1 MKKILTILILLIS
14 INSFSQEQQYE
25 KVRGLYSNA
34 KYEEAIPIIKDLLDN
49 KYGKPAEIS
58 VFYLSYWIA
67 DSYKNI
73 ENYSQAIDKFNDY
86 IEFINASDIFNE
98 KTKKKLIKPVLII
111 IEELKFKMVNSKK
124 TEISSDTEIVVDT
137 KADESKTPLNEIIST
152 QDAEETVTLVV
163 NSQGETVSDAKQNA
177 LSDVVDQTV
186 VTVVTVSTGKSRS
199 EAIKFALRD
208 ALEQT
213 YGTFISSNTEILN
226 DELIKDEIVSISSG
240 NIVDYEVLSESELSN
255 SSYSVSVRSRVS
267 LTSFAS
273 FMQNKGDEVSF
284 SGKSFGMKIKLQNLN
299 ARSEE
304 KAIDNMIVVLRDIIK
319 KCVDFEI
326 AEISEPVLV
335 GEDDSTNELYNIII
349 SVKPTIN
356 DNYDSFKKFFLE
368 TLKSIAMSDTEIEE
382 YARVNKKT
390 YSFFAFDEE
399 GLSLNI
405 KELNKHTKMSGNN
418 RGVINEDGF
427 FLLNNY
433 RTRFNILKDAGVSTG
448 WSKTMAIKLEKH
460 RFTLL
465 PVLLKFRSK
474 ESIKKIDILLQKNQF
489 HFFNFS
495 LKYGN
500 DEYSPTLGGTNKKHL
515 FHYQRPIM
523 GFPSAYSSWGD
534 SDLINLYTHD
544 NSYSI
549 GLSRTVS
556 YFKNPELYVSS
567 NDHSGVIRGLIFTD
581 ILPFNP
587 RTESVNKNRLR
598 YLTNDPSQQF
608 PPLNHIIIFQFTL
621 DELEKIDEFKLINLN

>member
-49 KYGKPAEIS
+49 KYGKPAELS
-58 VFYLSYWIA
+58 VVYLSYWIA

-86 IEFINASDIFNE
+86 VELINASDFFNK
-98 KTKKKLIKPVLII
+98 KTKKKSITAVLII
-111 IEELKFKMVNSKK
+111 IEELKFKMINSKK
-124 TEISSDTEIVVDT
+124 TEISSDTVIVVDT
-137 KADESKTPLNEIIST
+137 KATESKTPLSEISST
-152 QDAEETVTLVV
+152 QDTEKTVTL
-163 NSQGETVSDAKQNA
+163 TVSGQDKTKDKAQQNA

-186 VTVVTVSTGKSRS
+186 VTVITVSTGKSRS

-405 KELNKHTKMSGNN
+405 KELNKHTKMSGNS
-418 RGVINEDGF
+418 RGTINVDGF
-427 FLLNNY
+427 FLSGIY
-433 RTRFNILKDAGVSTG
+433 KTRVNIMKDAGDNAD
-448 WSKTMAIKLEKH
+448 WSKTMAIKLEKL

-465 PVLLKFRSK
+465 PVLLKFRSE
-474 ESIKKIDILLQKNQF
+474 ESIKKIDKLLQKNQF

-515 FHYQRPIM
+515 IFYQRPIM

-534 SDLINLYTHD
+534 FDLINRYTYK

-567 NDHSGVIRGLIFTD
+567 TDNSGVIHGLIFTD

-587 RTESVNKNRLR
+587 RYYSVNKNRPG
-598 YLTNDPSQQF
+598 YLTDDPSQQF
-608 PPLNHIIIFQFTL
+608 APLNHIISFQFTL
-621 DELEKIDEFKLINLN
+621 DELENIDEFKLINLN